1 MRIRKKKDDEEDSFA
16 SKLSTLGSALSA
28 GGENK
33 AESTLESVGKIVE
46 GVASLKN
53 TFADRADKNRSK
65 MGLDLF
71 DKEGNRISEQ
81 FENIYKTA
89 SEGIGTEAFK
99 GSAADSDLFDNAV
112 VKQLNLDDPK
122 QAVMGKAFTVN
133 KETLNQLEGSSFTK
147 MMKMDPEELKK
158 LMMPWG
164 MGR

>member
-1 MRIRKKKDDEEDSFA
+1 MRIKKKKDDEEDSFS

-28 GGENK
+28 GGEDE

-53 TFADRADKNRSK
+53 TFADRVDKNRSK

-71 DKEGNRISEQ
+71 NKEGDRISEQ

-99 GSAADSDLFDNAV
+99 GSASDSDLFNNA
-112 VKQLNLDDPK
+112 KYKELNLDDPT
-122 QAVMGKAFTVN
+122 QAVMGKAFAIN
-133 KETLNQLEGSSFTK
+133 KGALDQLEGSSFTK